1 MTSISTRLS
10 EYLDHRRR
18 FGADMTSVGLVL
30 KPFAAFADAEGA
42 EWITTELFLPE
53 SGPHGPGGPSADQ

>member
-1 MTSISTRLS
+1 MTSLSARLS

-30 KPFAAFADAEGA
+30 KPFVNFADAEGA
-42 EWITTELFLPE
+42 E
-53 SGPHGPGGPSADQ
+53 